1 MVSWMSDWLK
11 QIVLLV
17 LIATFIDL
25 LLPNNRL
32 DRYVKLV
39 MGLLIILAMLSP
51 VFQLLSED
59 HDLRSFAF
67 LGSSPALSKEVSM
80 EEIKKQGEA
89 LKQEQQQWIRQEAEA
104 RAGEQL
110 KDELQQR
117 FQAKVEKA
125 EVKLKMDG
133 NEQAIEGIL
142 VVMRP
147 QASPA
152 SQSDRSVEPVEINV
166 GKSGDIAQ
174 EKDQEENRQKLQW
187 DVMHYLENHWNVPR
201 ENIYVEV
208 QGE

>member
-67 LGSSPALSKEVSM
+67 LSSSPALSKEVSM
-80 EEIKKQGEA
+80 EEIKKQGRPSSRNNNNGSG
-89 LKQEQQQWIRQEAEA
+89 KKPNQ
-104 RAGEQL
+104 GP
-110 KDELQQR
+110 
-117 FQAKVEKA
+117 
-125 EVKLKMDG
+125 G
-133 NEQAIEGIL
+133 N
-142 VVMRP
+142 
-147 QASPA
+147 S
-152 SQSDRSVEPVEINV
+152 
-166 GKSGDIAQ
+166 
-174 EKDQEENRQKLQW
+174 
-187 DVMHYLENHWNVPR
+187 
-201 ENIYVEV
+201 
-208 QGE
+208 

>member
-1 MVSWMSDWLK
+1 
-11 QIVLLV
+11 
-17 LIATFIDL
+17 
-25 LLPNNRL
+25 
-32 DRYVKLV
+32 
-39 MGLLIILAMLSP
+39 
-51 VFQLLSED
+51 
-59 HDLRSFAF
+59 
-67 LGSSPALSKEVSM
+67 M

-133 NEQAIEGIL
+133 NEQAIEGIV

-147 QASPA
+147 LASPA
-152 SQSDRSVEPVEINV
+152 TQSDRSVEPVEINV
-166 GKSGDIAQ
+166 GKSGDGTQ
-174 EKDQEENRQKLQW
+174 EKDQEANRKKLQW
-187 DVMHYLENHWNVPR
+187 DVIHYLENHWNVPR
-201 ENIYVEV
+201 ENIHVEV